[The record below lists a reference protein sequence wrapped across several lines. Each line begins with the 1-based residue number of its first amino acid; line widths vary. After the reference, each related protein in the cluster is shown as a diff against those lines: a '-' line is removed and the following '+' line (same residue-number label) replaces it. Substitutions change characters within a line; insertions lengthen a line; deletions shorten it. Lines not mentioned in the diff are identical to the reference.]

1 MTFSNINR
9 FALRLYSHLQV
20 NKIYIILI
28 VFIWSQVKVMDFLM
42 YYFFL

>member
-1 MTFSNINR
+1 MTFSNTNR
-9 FALRLYSHLQV
+9 FALRLYNHLQV
-20 NKIYIILI
+20 SKIYIIFI